1 MDLSTTYMGLK
12 LRSPLMAA
20 ASPLSQRLDDMRRL
34 EDTGAGAIVMFS
46 IFEEQIHH
54 DAEALDHLMSAGAE
68 SYAEA
73 LSYFPSV
80 GDYLVG
86 PERYLDL
93 LHEASQTLSIPV
105 IGSLNGVSNEG
116 WIDYARRIEQAGA
129 RAIELNTY
137 YLATDPDRAGAEI
150 EQMYVDVVTAVVQS
164 VRVPVAV
171 KMGPFFSSIA
181 NMVQRLDKAG
191 ASGVVLFNRFYQPD
205 FDLEEMDVRSDL
217 HLSTPAEMRLPL
229 RWIAILFGRVNVSLA
244 ATTGVY
250 SGLDIA
256 KLVLAGAD
264 VVQTCS
270 ALLKNGIG
278 HLRTM
283 LQEFESWMAEK
294 EYDSVSQMR
303 GAMSQRAVANPAAF
317 ERANYIRIL
326 EEYKSRYSIA

>member
-12 LRSPLMAA
+12 LRNPLVAA
-20 ASPLSQRLDDMRRL
+20 ASPLSQRLDDLRRL
-34 EDTGAGAIVMFS
+34 EEAGAGAVVMFS

-54 DAEALDHLMSAGAE
+54 DAEALDHLLSAGAE

-73 LSYFPSV
+73 LSYFPDV

-86 PERYLDL
+86 PERYLEL
-93 LHEASQTLSIPV
+93 VHEASQALAIPV

-116 WIDYARRIEQAGA
+116 WIDYARRIEEAGA
-129 RAIELNTY
+129 KAIELNTY
-137 YLATDPDRAGAEI
+137 YLATDPDRPGSEI
-150 EQMYVDVVTAVVQS
+150 EQMYVDVVTAVARS

-171 KMGPFFSSIA
+171 KIGPFFSSIA
-181 NMVQRLDKAG
+181 NMVRRFEESG
-191 ASGVVLFNRFYQPD
+191 ARGAVLFNRFYQPD
-205 FDLEEMDVRSDL
+205 FDLDEMDVRSDL
-217 HLSTPAEMRLPL
+217 HLSTPMELRLPL
-229 RWIAILFGRVNVSLA
+229 RWIAILYGRVNLSLA
-244 ATTGVY
+244 ATTGAH
-250 SGLDIA
+250 SGLDVA
-256 KLVLAGAD
+256 KFVLAGAD

-283 LQEFESWMAEK
+283 LQELESWMTEK
-294 EYDSVSQMR
+294 EYDSISQMR

-326 EEYKSRYSIA
+326 EEYKSRYAIT